1 MYLLIYTLY
10 LIYIFYILTKK
21 TKIESSDYI
30 VFIIVSII
38 LYILLYTHKHTH
50 KHTNTHI
57 NNKETFVDFN
67 VDNVLKKLMPVK
79 NKDELKADLNNYYM
93 KTKSKEFKIMDISIT
108 KIIKDIS
115 EKSYNTIEN
124 TLMNIQNYGERTM
137 IIYRVLLISLKIMY
151 KISKNVK
158 SMGEIRYL
166 IKVLFDYSKN
176 EINILDKKYE
186 KIKKDWDKCYAT
198 NGLSRYIGLD
208 SACNK
213 AHKNTIQ
220 FRKDVAELPNKII
233 KKCNSLHIVDKTE
246 KSIDFSEIKKE
257 IDDNREILKKSIVDF
272 DSIKLDTD
280 TNMDISKIENDIMI
294 YKKKLDKFKE
304 DESY

>member
-1 MYLLIYTLY
+1 MYLLIYSLY
-10 LIYIFYILTKK
+10 LIYIYYILTKK
-21 TKIESSDYI
+21 RKIETTDYV

-50 KHTNTHI
+50 I
-57 NNKETFVDFN
+57 RNKETFVDFN

-79 NKDELKADLNNYYM
+79 NKGELRVDMNNYYIR
-93 KTKSKEFKIMDISIT
+93 TKSKEFKSMDISIT

-115 EKSYNTIEN
+115 EKIYNTIEN
-124 TLMNIQNYGERTM
+124 TLINIQNYGERTM

-257 IDDNREILKKSIVDF
+257 IDDNREILQKSIVEF
-272 DSIKLDTD
+272 DSIKIDTD
-280 TNMDISKIENDIMI
+280 SNRDINKIENDIMI

>member
-10 LIYIFYILTKK
+10 LIYIFYILTKNK
-21 TKIESSDYI
+21 KIETSDYI
-30 VFIIVSII
+30 VFIILSII
-38 LYILLYTHKHTH
+38 LYILLYTHHN

-57 NNKETFVDFN
+57 NNKETFVNFN

-79 NKDELKADLNNYYM
+79 NKDELRADMDNYYI
-93 KTKSKEFKIMDISIT
+93 KTKSKEFKSIDISVT

-137 IIYRVLLISLKIMY
+137 MIYRVLLISLKIMY

-166 IKVLFDYSKN
+166 TKVLFDYSKN
-176 EINILDKKYE
+176 EIKLLNKKYE

-233 KKCNSLHIVDKTE
+233 KKCNSLHIIDKTE

-272 DSIKLDTD
+272 DSIKLDT
-280 TNMDISKIENDIMI
+280 NIDINKIENDIMI
-294 YKKKLDKFKE
+294 YKKKLDKFK